1 MICDRC
7 DRPMTADDSS
17 AYDIPG
23 ATGPGVTITVHRE
36 LCTPPPRPRTYT
48 YPPC

>member
-7 DRPMTADDSS
+7 DRPMTADESS

-36 LCTPPPRPRTYT
+36 LCTPPPRRRTC
-48 YPPC
+48 PHPLC